1 MGNPF
6 SIKTD
11 KYEGRKH
18 LEGSMQPAYSE
29 QETREKFDKEV
40 KHWEGEQIIPGN
52 AVVII
57 LECNE
62 PKHIVEQKTL
72 RG

>member
-1 MGNPF
+1 MLNSY

-29 QETREKFDKEV
+29 EEAKEKFDKDV
-40 KHWEGEQIIPGN
+40 KYYQERSIIPGTAITIVLQRN
-52 AVVII
+52 DPV
-57 LECNE
+57 
-62 PKHIVEQKTL
+62 HIVDQKTI